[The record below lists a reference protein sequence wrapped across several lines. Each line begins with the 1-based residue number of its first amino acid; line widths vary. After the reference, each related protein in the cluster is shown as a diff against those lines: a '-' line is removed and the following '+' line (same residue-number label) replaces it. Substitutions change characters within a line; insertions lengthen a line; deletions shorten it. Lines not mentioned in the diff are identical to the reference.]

1 MLRRER
7 MHQQGYKAR
16 MRRELERS
24 EGGLAQWLSGG
35 AALAECIESKT
46 WIATPLGK
54 ILGAIEQWPQSLRT
68 ALGIC
73 LASPSACCIAWGA
86 QRLQLYNEKYAQLR
100 GSRGADTIGADF
112 AENWP
117 EAWPSLRTCFERA
130 FAGEPSLLV
139 NQRVDVNCADREAA
153 FLTFSFVPIRDES
166 GGVGGVLISLLDP
179 ATPLLRQELER
190 AHQELDR
197 LSYVLSH
204 DFRSPLRTLESL
216 AQLVVTEHSA
226 QLPPDALGLLNHI
239 TRGATKLAVRLDAVL
254 RIAQLSQQCLSR
266 RTVDVTALLAGIIA
280 ELRNAA
286 RERRVEVALGT
297 LPEIDGDPEL
307 LRLAF
312 GNILSNAFKFTRK
325 TEHARIEVN
334 GRRQD
339 RQNVYS
345 IKDNGAGFEMK
356 YAGKLFELFQRMH
369 GEAEFEG
376 MGVGLALARR
386 LIERHGGTI
395 RAEAR
400 RGEGATFYVTLPA

>member
-1 MLRRER
+1 
-7 MHQQGYKAR
+7 
-16 MRRELERS
+16 MRRESERR
-24 EGGLAQWLSGG
+24 EGNSAQWLSG
-35 AALAECIESKT
+35 AAAIGELINAKD
-46 WIATPLGK
+46 WAATP
-54 ILGAIEQWPQSLRT
+54 LGAIEQWPQSLRT

-73 LASPSACCIAWGA
+73 LSSPNACCIAWGT
-86 QRLQLYNEKYAQLR
+86 QRLQLYNEKYAHLCS
-100 GSRGADTIGADF
+100 GGADAVGADF
-112 AENWP
+112 AESWP
-117 EAWPSLRTCFERA
+117 EAWPSMRKCFERA
-130 FAGEPSLLV
+130 FAGEPTSL
-139 NQRVDVNCADREAA
+139 E
-153 FLTFSFVPIRDES
+153 TFSFVPIRDES
-166 GGVGGVLISLLDP
+166 GGVGGVLISLVDP
-179 ATPLLRQELER
+179 ATTVLREELDR
-190 AHQELDR
+190 AQQELDR
-197 LSYVLSH
+197 FHYFLSH

-226 QLPPDALGLLNHI
+226 QLPADALNLVNHI
-239 TRGATKLAVRLDAVL
+239 TRGATKLATRIDAVL
-254 RIAQLSQQCLSR
+254 RIAQLSQRRLSR
-266 RTVDVTALLAGIIA
+266 RMVDVTALLAGVIA
-280 ELRNAA
+280 ELRSAA
-286 RERRVEVALGT
+286 GERRVEVTVGE

-312 GNILSNAFKFTRK
+312 GHILSNAFKFTRK
-325 TEHARIEVN
+325 TEPARIEVS

-339 RQNVYS
+339 RQNEYS

>member
-1 MLRRER
+1 
-7 MHQQGYKAR
+7 
-16 MRRELERS
+16 MRREAERR
-24 EGGLAQWLSGG
+24 EGTSAQWLSG
-35 AALAECIESKT
+35 AAAVGESIKSKDWT
-46 WIATPLGK
+46 ATA
-54 ILGAIEQWPQSLRT
+54 LGAIEQWPQSLRT

-73 LASPSACCIAWGA
+73 LSSPSACCIAWGA
-86 QRLQLYNEKYAQLR
+86 QRLQLPNEKYAQLCGNR
-100 GSRGADTIGADF
+100 SADAIGTDF
-112 AENWP
+112 AQSWP
-117 EAWPSLRTCFERA
+117 QAWPSMRTCFERA
-130 FAGEPSLLV
+130 FAGEPSLLE
-139 NQRVDVNCADREAA
+139 NQRVVVTSGDGEDAA
-153 FLTFSFVPIRDES
+153 LTFSFVPIHDES

-179 ATPLLRQELER
+179 AIATLRGELER
-190 AHQELDR
+190 AQQDLDQFH
-197 LSYVLSH
+197 YVVSH

-226 QLPPDALGLLNHI
+226 QLPADALGLLNHI
-239 TRGATKLAVRLDAVL
+239 TRGATKLAVRIDAVL
-254 RIAQLSQQCLSR
+254 RIAQLSQHRLSR
-266 RTVDVTALLAGIIA
+266 RTVDVTSLVAGVIA
-280 ELRNAA
+280 ELRVAA
-286 RERRVEVALGT
+286 GERRVEVTLGA
-297 LPEIDGDPEL
+297 LPEVDGDPEL

-312 GNILSNAFKFTRK
+312 GNILANAFKFTRK
-325 TEHARIEVN
+325 TEHASIEVS

-339 RQNVYS
+339 RQNEYS